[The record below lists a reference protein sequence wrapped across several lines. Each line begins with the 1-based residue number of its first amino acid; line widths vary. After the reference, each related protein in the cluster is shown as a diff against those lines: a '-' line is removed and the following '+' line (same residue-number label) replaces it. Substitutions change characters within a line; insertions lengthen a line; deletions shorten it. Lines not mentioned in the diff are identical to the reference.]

1 MKIAAPGKNSDSF
14 VLDMATTTVALGKLE
29 IRQLKNITTPA
40 PPTWLADENGF
51 TSTNIDDVLKANG
64 KYFLFT

>member
-1 MKIAAPGKNSDSF
+1 
-14 VLDMATTTVALGKLE
+14 MATTTVALGKLE

-51 TSTNIDDVLKANG
+51 ASTNIDDVLKANG
-64 KYFLFT
+64 KYFYLFNLK